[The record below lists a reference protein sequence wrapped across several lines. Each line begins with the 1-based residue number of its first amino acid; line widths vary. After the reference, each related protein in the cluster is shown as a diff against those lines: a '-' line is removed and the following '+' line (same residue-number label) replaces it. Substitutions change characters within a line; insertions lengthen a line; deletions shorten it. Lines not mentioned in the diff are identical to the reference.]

1 MYLYMHDLYTWRHL
15 WPKSIMIIIFIIK
28 ELQSSLLG
36 KLNLVKGTPRTTSK
50 IAFIGL
56 GSLFCEDTGIQLL

>member
-1 MYLYMHDLYTWRHL
+1 MIYTHGGISGLRVL
-15 WPKSIMIIIFIIK
+15 SLLLFIIK